1 MGSTREPL
9 IGKPLRT
16 DYTNNGIT
24 RPIRGEGLSTTIAPT
39 QLDLVPALTEF
50 TPDRMSAYFLD
61 LEGLLGRID
70 TATTYYQVLGVDRA
84 VAQEQIR
91 SSFQQLLN
99 LLYPP
104 YVIGRTLPA
113 EIAPRIERAFNK
125 ASQAFAVLASFAR
138 RKEYDGALLSIDNKP
153 AVASLPKQP
162 QPNQPQAPQHPGAR
176 RSDSSAVAAES
187 YDLAIS
193 RMPRQGEV
201 YSESSK
207 PKANDNRRRCER
219 FRLSVPA
226 RVTGYDR
233 KNGKWHEMTET
244 IDVSRTGVRL
254 RLRKRVK
261 HGTVLFVTLPLPAK
275 LRGHGFAEQSYSVY
289 TLVRRVEPPKQGV
302 RAVGVEFLGE
312 HPPKGFLDKP
322 WALFRANKWR
332 GDERR
337 RPDRVDRSE
346 IVKIE
351 YFDETMHPIAKEQA
365 RTENVSRS
373 GLRIS
378 GTAAPAEFDLLM
390 VTCPKLKFEGLAA
403 LRTRYVGKDGLERL
417 CVQLIDK
424 EWPLRG

>member
-1 MGSTREPL
+1 MSTS
-9 IGKPLRT
+9 IA
-16 DYTNNGIT
+16 
-24 RPIRGEGLSTTIAPT
+24 STEHRSGPPE
-39 QLDLVPALTEF
+39 DL
-50 TPDRMSAYFLD
+50 PDQMSAYFLD
-61 LEGLLGRID
+61 LEGVLSRID
-70 TATTYYQVLGVDRA
+70 SATTYYQILGVDRA
-84 VAQEQIR
+84 VAQEQIK

-99 LLYPP
+99 LLFPP
-104 YVIGRTLPA
+104 YVIGRTMPA

-138 RKEYDGALLSIDNKP
+138 RKEYDSALLSIANKP
-153 AVASLPKQP
+153 AVASPPKQP
-162 QPNQPQAPQHPGAR
+162 QPNQPQTSPHGSAR
-176 RSDSSAVAAES
+176 RSDSSEVAAEN

-193 RMPRQGEV
+193 RMPQQGEV
-201 YSESSK
+201 YRESSK
-207 PKANDNRRRCER
+207 AKANDNRRRCER
-219 FRLSVPA
+219 FKLSVPA

-254 RLRKRVK
+254 RLRRRVK

-275 LRGHGFAEQSYSVY
+275 LRSHGFAEQSYNVY

-322 WALFRANKWR
+322 WALFRAKRWG

-351 YFDETMHPIAKEQA
+351 YFDESMQSIAREQA

-373 GLRIS
+373 GVRIS
-378 GTAAPAEFDLLM
+378 GTTAPAEFDLM
-390 VTCPKLKFEGLAA
+390 RVSCPKLKFEGLAA
-403 LRTRYVGKDGLERL
+403 LRTRYIGKDGLERL

-424 EWPLRG
+424 EWPLRS